1 MFQSLQPINRYY
13 KNALLEF
20 NMYNIS
26 QHNKTLTWLNKCIL
40 VEDNT
45 MYCFP
50 WGLTIFVLKSSTKM
64 VQYMNGIYMII
75 FRIIK
80 LIPREYVK

>member
-26 QHNKTLTWLNKCIL
+26 QHNKALTWLNKCIP

-50 WGLTIFVLKSSTKM
+50 
-64 VQYMNGIYMII
+64 
-75 FRIIK
+75 
-80 LIPREYVK
+80 